1 MIQSNIPIETDNEL
15 KSKMISA
22 NCNTL
27 LNGADYSNTYS
38 CLAYVSSNLI
48 HIYDTKSVKTHLT
61 LKGHQER
68 LNVVRWMD
76 SHKNRVNIINK
87 N

>member
-1 MIQSNIPIETDNEL
+1 MILSNNPNEINDAL
-15 KSKMISA
+15 KCKMITA

-48 HIYDTKSVKTHLT
+48 HIYDTKSMKTYLT
-61 LKGHQER
+61 LKGHNER
-68 LNVVRWMD
+68 ANNVRWMD
-76 SHKNRVNIINK
+76 STKTRVRFS
-87 N
+87 

>member
-68 LNVVRWMD
+68 ANVVRWMD

-87 N
+87 T